1 MNYIVVDFEWNQPY
15 TMQHIVQYPFRLNGE
30 IIQIGAV
37 KLDEEFREVDR
48 FDMLI
53 RPRCYRR
60 LHWNVAKLTHLRE
73 EDLRSGE
80 TFQKAIKMFREWCGQ
95 EFCFITWGY
104 DDEGMLTDNLKFYS
118 MSTSWL
124 PKVYN
129 LQVLFDQQYTQENR
143 QVSLTK
149 ALEQLGEEGLEA
161 HDALHDAVN
170 TAAVCRHL
178 NMEEGL
184 AHYDEHVRL
193 TQGIQFSEKPML
205 TVSCWAEAFEHEEIT
220 GFECPEC
227 KKRVECEGWI
237 TKAPDKRVGLAHCP
251 DCSSYYVQV
260 RFRKK
265 GEKSYNVARK
275 VYILTDELKQRY
287 EENRVKE
294 AKRIAAVIRRQQEQ
308 SAAGVE
314 SCGAD

>member
-15 TMQHIVQYPFRLNGE
+15 TMQHVVEYPFRLNGE

-37 KLDEEFREVDR
+37 KLDEEFHMIDQ

-53 RPRCYRR
+53 RPRCYRK
-60 LHWNVAKLTHLRE
+60 LHWNVAKLTHIKE
-73 EDLRSGE
+73 DDLRSGE
-80 TFQKAIKMFREWCGQ
+80 TFQRAIRLFREWCG
-95 EFCFITWGY
+95 EDFCFITWGY
-104 DDEGMLTDNLKFYS
+104 DDEGMLRDNLRFYS
-118 MSTSWL
+118 LSTSWL

-129 LQVLFDQQYTQENR
+129 LQVLFDREYLHENR
-143 QVSLTK
+143 QISLTK

-170 TAAVCRHL
+170 TASVCRHL
-178 NMEEGL
+178 DMNDGL

-193 TQGIQFSEKPML
+193 TQGILLSEKPML

-227 KKRVECEGWI
+227 HRRVECEGWI
-237 TKAPDKRVGLAHCP
+237 TKAPDKRVGLANCP
-251 DCSSYYVQV
+251 DCSRYYVQV

-265 GEKSYNVARK
+265 GEKCYNVARK
-275 VYILTDELKQRY
+275 VYPLSEELEKRY
-287 EENRVKE
+287 EDNRVKE
-294 AKRIAAVIRRQQEQ
+294 QKRIAAVIGRFQNVPAE
-308 SAAGVE
+308 G
-314 SCGAD
+314 